1 MCCLVLVH
9 PQVNFIVALAV
20 MQVQAGSYVP
30 DSDRNTR
37 TLQNEL
43 QVERDGNYR
52 YAYETSNGI
61 SASQA
66 GLGGV
71 SVQGGNS
78 YTSPE
83 GDVISVS
90 YVADEFGY
98 HPVGAHIPEVPAYI
112 LRALEYIRTHPYQI
126 KDYYT
131 GELKTVE
138 HDAAAFNVYS
148 RKNQEPT
155 TPRTRQST
163 TPKTI
168 YLTHPPTTTFRPLRE
183 RRGASK
189 H

>member
-1 MCCLVLVH
+1 MYLL
-9 PQVNFIVALAV
+9 VNFIVALAV
-20 MQVQAGSYVP
+20 LQVQAGSSYIP

-37 TLQNEL
+37 TLQNDL
-43 QVERDGNYR
+43 QVERDGKYR

-61 SASQA
+61 SASQE

-71 SVQGGNS
+71 AVQGGSS

-83 GDVISVS
+83 GEVISVN

-98 HPVGAHIPEVPAYI
+98 HPVGAHIPQVPDYI

-138 HDAAAFNVYS
+138 HDAAAFNVYTRNIQDHTIPQS
-148 RKNQEPT
+148 RP
-155 TPRTRQST
+155 ST

-168 YLTHPPTTTFRPLRE
+168 YLTHPPTTTSRPLRQ
-183 RRGASK
+183 RRALPT

>member
-1 MCCLVLVH
+1 M
-9 PQVNFIVALAV
+9 NFFAILAV
-20 MQVQAGSYVP
+20 MQVQAASYIP
-30 DSDRNTR
+30 DSDRDTK

-61 SASQA
+61 TASQS

-71 SVQGGNS
+71 SVQGGSS

-83 GDVISVS
+83 GEVISVN
-90 YVADEFGY
+90 YVADEYGY
-98 HPVGAHIPEVPAYI
+98 HPVGEHIPQVPDYI

-131 GELKTVE
+131 GELKPVE
-138 HDAAAFNVYS
+138 HDAAAFNVYTRNFQEATPPRS
-148 RKNQEPT
+148 RP
-155 TPRTRQST
+155 ST

-168 YLTHPPTTTFRPLRE
+168 YLTHPPTTTLRPLRQ
-183 RRGASK
+183 RRGAPR